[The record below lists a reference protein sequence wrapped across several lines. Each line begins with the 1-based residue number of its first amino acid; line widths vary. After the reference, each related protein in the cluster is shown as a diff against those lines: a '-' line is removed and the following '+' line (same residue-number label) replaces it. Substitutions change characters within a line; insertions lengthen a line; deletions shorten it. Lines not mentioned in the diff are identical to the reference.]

1 MDRVLHWKEKWRQID
16 AAFHENTKTNSAQI
30 VSDSLSFVVHFST
43 FIVCDWV
50 ELGGGAPPP
59 PSRTNLEPVLDQ

>member
-1 MDRVLHWKEKWRQID
+1 MGTN
-16 AAFHENTKTNSAQI
+16 AAFHQSTVKTKSAQI
-30 VSDSLSFVVHFST
+30 VTDSLSFVVHFST